1 MKAFVKTGNQPGDA
15 GVEDVPF
22 VRPGAGEVSLRVAS
36 CGICGSDV
44 HAFRSDPGFE
54 WVTTPVTLGHEFSGI
69 VEEVGPGVT
78 RVSPGDQVVV
88 VAVQGCG
95 RCETCLSGATQLC
108 PDRVA
113 VGLSR
118 DGGMAEYAVMPE
130 QHLVPVPEG
139 LDLPVAA
146 LGEPLS
152 VAVHAIDV
160 RAEIGPGQRVV
171 VSGPGPI
178 GVLCGMLARH
188 REAEVL
194 LTGVGQDSA
203 SRLPAAERVGLRTAN
218 LSEKP
223 LEDHLRDRF
232 GDHAP
237 DVWIESSGSVRALGS
252 ALEAVRPGG
261 TVGVVGLYAEEM
273 SFPPTDAVR
282 REISLLFSYSC
293 NYADY
298 QTALDLLGTGAIDL
312 DLLLSKYPLGSAPE
326 AFEAV
331 GQGRTVKAMLL
342 PSGDAEG

>member
-1 MKAFVKTGNQPGDA
+1 VQVKAFVKTGNQPGDA

-22 VRPGAGEVSLRVAS
+22 VGPGAGEVSLRVAS

-44 HAFRSDPGFE
+44 HAFKSDPGFE

-78 RVSPGDQVVV
+78 RVSPGDRVVA

-95 RCETCLSGATQLC
+95 RCETCLAGSTQLC
-108 PDRVA
+108 ADRVA

-139 LDLPVAA
+139 LDLAVAA
-146 LGEPLS
+146 VGEPLS
-152 VAVHAIDV
+152 VAVHAVDV
-160 RAEIGPGQRVV
+160 RTQIEPGQRVV

-178 GVLCGMLARH
+178 GIFCGMLARH
-188 REAEVL
+188 RGAEVL
-194 LTGVGQDSA
+194 LTGVGQDSE
-203 SRLPAAERVGLRTAN
+203 SRLPVAERVGLSTAN

-223 LEDHLRDRF
+223 LEEHLRDRF
-232 GDHAP
+232 RDFAP

-252 ALEAVRPGG
+252 ALESVRPGG

-273 SFPPTDAVR
+273 RFSPTDAVR

-298 QTALDLLGTGAIDL
+298 QTALDLLSAGAIDP
-312 DLLLSKYPLGSAPE
+312 DPLLSKYTLGNAPE

-342 PSGDAEG
+342 P

>member
-1 MKAFVKTGNQPGDA
+1 MKAFVKTGYQPGDA
-15 GVEDVPF
+15 GVRDVSV
-22 VRPGAGEVSLRVAS
+22 VRPGPSEVLLGVAS
-36 CGICGSDV
+36 CGVCGSDV

-78 RVSPGDQVVV
+78 RVSPGDRVVA

-95 RCETCLSGATQLC
+95 RCETCLSDATHLC

-113 VGLSR
+113 IGLSR
-118 DGGMAEYAVMPE
+118 DGGMAEYAVMSE

-139 LDLPVAA
+139 LDLAVAA

-152 VAVHAIDV
+152 VAVHAVDV
-160 RAEIGPGQRVV
+160 RAEIEPGQRVV

-178 GVLCGMLARH
+178 GVLCGMLVRH
-188 REAEVL
+188 RQSEVL
-194 LTGVGQDSA
+194 LTGVEQDSA

-223 LEDHLRDRF
+223 LEEHLRDSF
-232 GDHAP
+232 GDYAP

-252 ALEAVRPGG
+252 ALESVRPGG

-273 SFPPTDAVR
+273 RFSPTDAVR
-282 REISLLFSYSC
+282 REISLMFSYSC

-298 QTALDLLGTGAIDL
+298 QTALDLLGTGAIDP
-312 DLLLSKYPLGSAPE
+312 DPLLSKYPLGSAPE

-342 PSGDAEG
+342 P